1 MGDDI
6 ITRLTVANQIRAS
19 TSGAIVNLHGFVV
32 GANAVVWSS
41 LAVAYISFGGG
52 LPILVIIGSVV
63 SAITIG
69 LWRLYIQYLDNQIAF
84 LYPEI
89 VLYEAMLPAIPRL
102 TGIRAHLIFNCPN
115 LRHVFEVNLTPE
127 QQAQVVESLVNRRRI
142 GYRGHLLFS
151 IGALFSILVLLAIS
165 IMSILYIS
173 APWTWYYTVF
183 EIVIA
188 LGGVVVIYAWTQGQ
202 KDPDD
207 NAVLNAISEIT
218 QPQ

>member
-6 ITRLTVANQIRAS
+6 RARLAIANQIRAS

-41 LAVAYISFGGG
+41 LTVAYISLGGA

-69 LWRLYIQYLDNQIAF
+69 LWRLYVQYLDNQITS

-89 VLYEAMLPAIPRL
+89 VLYEAMLPPIPRL
-102 TGIRAHLIFNCPN
+102 TGIRAHLVFNCPN
-115 LRHVFEVNLTPE
+115 LRNVFEANLAPE
-127 QQAQVVESLVNRRRI
+127 QQAQVVENLVNRRLI

-151 IGALFSILVLLAIS
+151 RGAVFSILVLLVIS
-165 IMSILYIS
+165 ITSVLYIR
-173 APWTWYYTVF
+173 APWTWYYTIF

-188 LGGVVVIYAWTQGQ
+188 LGGVAAIYAWARGQ
-202 KDPDD
+202 KDPND
-207 NAVLNAISEIT
+207 NTVLNAISQIA
-218 QPQ
+218 QQ